1 MLRVFRRCRDKQEE
15 LVESLAHPHET
26 EVTCYL
32 FEQCVLQS
40 QHDAVVYCRQHGI
53 LGPYFV
59 ASLFG
64 EVTCGHI
71 APDSV

>member
-1 MLRVFRRCRDKQEE
+1 M
-15 LVESLAHPHET
+15 VESLAHPHET